1 MSLSDTNY
9 YEKNAHGFFQQSLA
23 IDMSALYEPFLV
35 RIPTGANILDAG
47 CGSGRDA
54 KAFLARGYK
63 VTAFDAAPALAAVAE
78 RYLQQSVDV
87 LRFQDLVYEAE
98 FNGIWA
104 CASLLHVSKA
114 ELPSVL
120 RQLTRALKPDGII
133 YASFKYGG
141 RVRKK
146 DGRTFT
152 DLNEKSLATLLE
164 AAGDLYELE
173 TWVSQDQRPD
183 RMGERWLNTVLSP
196 EPKYGT

>member
-63 VTAFDAAPALAAVAE
+63 VTAFDAAPALAALAE

-104 CASLLHVSKA
+104 CASLLHVSRA